1 MKKNLLSMIVMLFVT
16 QIAFCQ
22 DSKETEKTWNH
33 SGIIGFN
40 ISQSHFDNW
49 TSGGQD
55 NINFLGI
62 FKYKMN
68 YMKDKSKWDNDID
81 LALGYSYFNM
91 NKKPIKTD
99 DHFNLSSL
107 YGYDVIKDKL
117 FITAN
122 LTFKTQLADGFNYKE
137 DSTTRISKFMA
148 PGYITLGLGVQWIP
162 AKCFS
167 LNFAPITGK
176 LTIVNDQKLADEG
189 AFGVKAAEYENDS
202 IKVKD
207 GSRTRMELG
216 AQLTTKFEYEI
227 FKNITFNSILVVFY
241 DYLHRNKD
249 LNALD
254 EKYDCP
260 IDFDWD
266 NALIMKINDYFNCN
280 ITAHL
285 IYDEDIKPINGRS
298 FFQFKEVLSIGL
310 SYNIP

>member
-1 MKKNLLSMIVMLFVT
+1 MKKVLLSMIVMLFAT
-16 QIAFCQ
+16 QVAFCQ
-22 DSKETEKTWNH
+22 DSKETEKTWTH
-33 SGIIGFN
+33 GGIIGFN

-62 FKYKMN
+62 LKYKMN

-81 LALGYSYFNM
+81 LALGYSYFDVD
-91 NKKPIKTD
+91 KKPLKTD

-122 LTFKTQLADGFNYKE
+122 LTFKTQLAEGFNYKE

-148 PGYITLGLGVQWIP
+148 PGYITLGLGAQWTP
-162 AKCFS
+162 AKYFS
-167 LNFAPITGK
+167 LNLAPVTGK

-189 AFGVKAAEYENDS
+189 AFGVKTGN
-202 IKVKD
+202 
-207 GSRTRMELG
+207 RTRLELG
-216 AQLTTKFEYEI
+216 AQLTAKFEYEI
-227 FKNITFNSILVVFY
+227 LKNITFNSKLIVFY
-241 DYLHRNKD
+241 DYLHKNKD
-249 LNALD
+249 FNALGK
-254 EKYDCP
+254 KYDCP

-285 IYDEDIKPINGRS
+285 IYDEDIKPITGKS